1 MGIWGLLSV
10 ELLTAALGLGL
21 LVVGLLVPREE
32 RRGIAYLA
40 TVGLIGI
47 MAVALALKQAR
58 GVILDS
64 YIIDPLGTY
73 FKVLFLAAAVL
84 TCICSFDY
92 IGRLKYGEGEFYAL
106 IVIATLG
113 MMIMA
118 SAGELITLYLGLE
131 LMTISL
137 CILAGY
143 RKGDM
148 KSAEAGIKY
157 IILGAMSSAVLLYG
171 LSLIYGATGSTI
183 IKDIRLAIAGDGVP
197 PLLALGIVFVLA
209 GFAFKMAAVPFHM
222 WAPDVYEGAP
232 TPVTG
237 FLSVASKA
245 AGFAAF
251 LRIFFRA
258 LPETH
263 SLWAELIIALAVLS
277 MVIGNLVAIP
287 QKNIKRLLAYSSISQ
302 AGYLLLGVV
311 AFSVLGVGA
320 ILYHS
325 MLYVFANMAAFMAVT
340 AFYNAR
346 GSDEIKDY
354 AGLARRSPLL
364 AASLLFSLL
373 SLAGIPPLAGFVSKF
388 YLFMAVI
395 NRGYIWLAI
404 LGVLMSMVSVYYY
417 LQVVKALYF
426 GEPPAGSPSVDV
438 PLGMQVAL
446 VVSLAILFFFGLYP
460 TPLTSY
466 AFNSAMAFLAP

>member
-1 MGIWGLLSV
+1 MGVWQLLSV

-21 LVVGLLVPREE
+21 LVLGLLVPGQEK
-32 RRGIAYLA
+32 RGLAYLTTA
-40 TVGLIGI
+40 GLIGI
-47 MAVALALKQAR
+47 AAVAWALREAQ
-58 GVILDS
+58 GVVLNG

-73 FKVLFLAAAVL
+73 FKILFLAAAVL
-84 TCICSFDY
+84 TCIASFDY
-92 IGRLKYGEGEFYAL
+92 IGRLRRGEGEFYAL
-106 IVIATLG
+106 LVLATLG
-113 MMIMA
+113 MMLLA

-137 CILAGY
+137 CILVTY
-143 RKGDM
+143 KKGDM

-157 IILGAMSSAVLLYG
+157 IILGALSSAVLLYG
-171 LSLIYGATGSTI
+171 LSLIYGATGSTVI
-183 IKDIRLAIAGDGVP
+183 GDIGSVIAREGVK
-197 PLLALGIVFVLA
+197 PLLGVGIIFVLA

-251 LRIFFRA
+251 LRIFFGA
-258 LPETH
+258 LPATH
-263 SLWAELIIALAVLS
+263 GLWAELIVALSVLS

-325 MLYVFANMAAFMAVT
+325 MLYVFANMAAFMAAT
-340 AFYNAR
+340 AFYNEE
-346 GSDEIKDY
+346 GSDEIADY

-364 AASLLFSLL
+364 AAVLLFALL

-395 NRGYIWLAI
+395 GRGYIWLAI
-404 LGVLMSMVSVYYY
+404 LAVLMSMVSVYYY
-417 LQVVKALYF
+417 LQVAKAMYF
-426 GEPPAGSPSVDV
+426 GEPPAGSASVRV

-446 VVSLAILFFFGLYP
+446 MVCLAVLFFFGLYP

-466 AFNSAMAFLAP
+466 AFNSAMAFLGQ

>member
-1 MGIWGLLSV
+1 
-10 ELLTAALGLGL
+10 
-21 LVVGLLVPREE
+21 
-32 RRGIAYLA
+32 
-40 TVGLIGI
+40 
-47 MAVALALKQAR
+47 
-58 GVILDS
+58 
-64 YIIDPLGTY
+64 
-73 FKVLFLAAAVL
+73 
-84 TCICSFDY
+84 
-92 IGRLKYGEGEFYAL
+92 
-106 IVIATLG
+106 LG
-113 MMIMA
+113 MMILA

-137 CILAGY
+137 CILAAY

-148 KSAEAGIKY
+148 KSTEAGIKY
-157 IILGAMSSAVLLYG
+157 IILGALSSAILLYG
-171 LSLIYGATGSTI
+171 LSLIYGATGSTLI
-183 IKDIRLAIAGDGVP
+183 REIRLSIADEGVTP
-197 PLLALGIVFVLA
+197 IMGLGIIFVLA
-209 GFAFKMAAVPFHM
+209 GLAFKMAAVPFHM

-251 LRIFFRA
+251 LRLFFGA
-258 LPETH
+258 LLQTH
-263 SLWAELIIALAVLS
+263 GLWAEIIVALAVLS

-325 MLYVFANMAAFMAVT
+325 MLYVFANMAAFISVT

-346 GSDEIKDY
+346 GSDEIRDY
-354 AGLARRSPLL
+354 AGLARSSPLL
-364 AASLLFSLL
+364 AAALLFSLL

-395 NRGYIWLAI
+395 QRGYIWLAI

-417 LQVVKALYF
+417 LQVVKTLYF
-426 GEPPAGSPSVDV
+426 GEPPAGCPAINV
-438 PLGMQVAL
+438 PLSMQVAL
-446 VVSLAILFFFGLYP
+446 VLSLAILFFFGLYP
-460 TPLTSY
+460 TPLTGY

>member
-1 MGIWGLLSV
+1 VGIWQLLSV

-21 LVVGLLVPREE
+21 LAVGLLMPGRE
-32 RRGIAYLA
+32 RRGLAYVATAGLMGIA
-40 TVGLIGI
+40 
-47 MAVALALKQAR
+47 AVAWAMREAQ
-58 GVILDS
+58 GVVLNG
-64 YIIDPLGTY
+64 YIIDPFGTY
-73 FKVLFLAAAVL
+73 FKLLFLASAVL
-84 TCICSFDY
+84 TCIASFDY
-92 IGRLKYGEGEFYAL
+92 IGRLPRGEGEFYAL
-106 IVIATLG
+106 LVLATLG
-113 MMIMA
+113 MMLVA

-137 CILAGY
+137 CILVTY

-148 KSAEAGIKY
+148 KSAEAGLKY
-157 IILGAMSSAVLLYG
+157 IILGALSSAVLLYG
-171 LSLIYGATGSTI
+171 LSFIYGATGSTLLE
-183 IKDIRLAIAGDGVP
+183 DIGRVVAREGVK
-197 PLLALGIVFVLA
+197 PLLGVGIIFVLA

-232 TPVTG
+232 TPITG

-251 LRIFFRA
+251 LRIFFGA
-258 LPETH
+258 LPASH
-263 SLWAELIIALAVLS
+263 GLWAELIVALSVLS

-320 ILYHS
+320 ILYYS
-325 MLYVFANMAAFMAVT
+325 MIYVFANMAAFTAAT
-340 AFYNAR
+340 AFFNED
-346 GSDEIKDY
+346 GSDEIADF

-364 AASLLFSLL
+364 AAVLLFSLL

-388 YLFMAVI
+388 YLFVAVI
-395 NRGYIWLAI
+395 GQGYIWLA
-404 LGVLMSMVSVYYY
+404 LLAVLMSMVSVYYY
-417 LQVVKALYF
+417 LQVAKAMYF
-426 GEPPAGSPSVDV
+426 GEPPAGRAAVRV

-446 VVSLAILFFFGLYP
+446 VVCLAVLFFFGLYP
-460 TPLTSY
+460 TPLTGY
-466 AFNSAMAFLAP
+466 AFNSAMVFLGQ